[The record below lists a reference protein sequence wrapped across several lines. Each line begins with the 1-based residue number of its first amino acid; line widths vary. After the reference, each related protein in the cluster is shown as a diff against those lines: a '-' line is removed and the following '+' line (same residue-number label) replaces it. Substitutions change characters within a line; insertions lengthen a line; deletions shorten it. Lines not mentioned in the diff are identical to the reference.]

1 MNDPTMFEPRNVAPD
16 TVSLISYL
24 PVPGMGVLPI
34 NAFVIRAAEPVLVD
48 TGLGGLRS
56 ELLDALESIV
66 DPAELRWIWLSH
78 ADVDHTGNLEAVLDR
93 APQARVVTTF
103 VGMAK
108 LGLSGFPLERCYL
121 LNPGQELDVG
131 DRKLLAVTP
140 PTFDAPETTGLFD
153 AKQRTLF
160 SADSFG
166 ALMSEPAESANAM
179 GAGALREGMVAWASV
194 DAPWLGMVGAAPF
207 RASLDTIGR
216 LDAATVLSSH
226 LPAAEDLKDTLLDN
240 LDAARGAPRFVG
252 PDQAGLE
259 EMMATSIAAA

>member
-1 MNDPTMFEPRNVAPD
+1 MFEPQTVAPD
-16 TVSLISYL
+16 TISLTSYL

-48 TGLGGLRS
+48 TGLAGLRG
-56 ELLDALESIV
+56 EFLGALESVI
-66 DPAELRWIWLSH
+66 DPSELRWIWLTH
-78 ADVDHTGNLEAVLDR
+78 ADVDHTGNLQQVLDL
-93 APQARVVTTF
+93 APQARVVTSF

-108 LGLSGFPLERCYL
+108 LGLSQFPLERCYL

-131 DRKLLAVTP
+131 DRKLLGVSP

-166 ALMSEPAESANAM
+166 ALMDEPAESAN
-179 GAGALREGMVAWASV
+179 GIEAGTLREGMVAWACV
-194 DAPWLGMVGAAPF
+194 DAPWLGMVGEAPF
-207 RASLDTIGR
+207 RAVLDTIGR

-226 LPAAEDLKDTLLDN
+226 LPAATDLKDTLLGN

-259 EMMATSIAAA
+259 EMMAAAAAVA